1 MSKRLTR
8 VQLRR
13 LILKEALTKTDIEEI
28 KRIARKEAKE
38 EIIKVV
44 GKDLDKTIQKEVEK
58 VFKDKATK
66 EEIGEITKQVIKKM
80 YKEISLTQ
88 PQILKRIKVT

>member
-1 MSKRLTR
+1 MRLTR
-8 VQLRR
+8 RQLRR
-13 LILKEALTKTDIEEI
+13 LILNEALTKTDIADI

-38 EIIKVV
+38 EIIKAI
-44 GKDLDKTIQKEVEK
+44 GKDLEKTIQDEILKS
-58 VFKDKATK
+58 FKNRTTK
-66 EEIGEITKQVIKKM
+66 EEVCEITKEVIKKM